1 VLPAGERRDGGTYD
15 IPGLAHA
22 QFSRRGPRRS
32 PTNLRRVER
41 HWLDFLGASWPVNIG
56 VDKAHE
62 LVNSS
67 VDGVGC
73 WPYTWE
79 EGKVKTGLSFL
90 FMGTDREGTDLDIY
104 REELE
109 LASMAEPL
117 GFDSVWAVEHHFTD
131 YSMIPSP
138 LQFLS
143 FMAGRTLRVDL
154 GTMVVVLPW
163 HNPAR
168 LAGEIA
174 MLDNLSNGRLRL
186 GLGRGLGRLEFEG
199 LNAVMSNSRE
209 VFDETAEALLAA
221 LETGFIEAD
230 GNHVKVPRREVRP
243 HPTGSFVGRSYGAAV
258 SPESVEAM
266 ARIGAGLLIIP
277 QKPWA
282 TVVSEIALYRET
294 FAVHHPK
301 RRIPDP
307 IVAVHI
313 YCGRDGTRAA
323 DKARFYNMRYYD
335 RVMDHYDL
343 AGKHFAAQK
352 GYSYYARIAE
362 RLDESGRDAA
372 SKYFSDL
379 HVCGT
384 PAQCLEKI
392 EWIRSLV
399 KCDTLL
405 GIFSYSGIPFR
416 DAREN
421 LLLYA
426 EEIKPV
432 VQKM

>member
-1 VLPAGERRDGGTYD
+1 
-15 IPGLAHA
+15 
-22 QFSRRGPRRS
+22 
-32 PTNLRRVER
+32 
-41 HWLDFLGASWPVNIG
+41 
-56 VDKAHE
+56 
-62 LVNSS
+62 
-67 VDGVGC
+67 
-73 WPYTWE
+73 
-79 EGKVKTGLSFL
+79 
-90 FMGTDREGTDLDIY
+90 
-104 REELE
+104 
-109 LASMAEPL
+109 
-117 GFDSVWAVEHHFTD
+117 
-131 YSMIPSP
+131 
-138 LQFLS
+138 
-143 FMAGRTLRVDL
+143 
-154 GTMVVVLPW
+154 
-163 HNPAR
+163 
-168 LAGEIA
+168 

-209 VFDETAEALLAA
+209 VFDETAEALQAA

-243 HPTGSFVGRSYGAAV
+243 HPTRSFVGRTCGAAV

-277 QKPWA
+277 QKPWEK
-282 TVVSEIALYRET
+282 VVSEIALYRET
-294 FAVHHPK
+294 FAVHHPN

-307 IVAVHI
+307 VVAVHI
-313 YCGRDGTRAA
+313 YCGRDGARAA
-323 DKARFYNMRYYD
+323 DKAQFYNMRYYD

-362 RLDESGRDAA
+362 RIDESGRDAA
-372 SKYFSDL
+372 SRHFSDL
-379 HVCGT
+379 HVYGT
-384 PAQCLEKI
+384 PTQCLEKI
-392 EWIRSLV
+392 EWIRSMV

-416 DAREN
+416 EVREN

-432 VQKM
+432 VQRM